1 MMKFFVILYVVYKDE
16 TPDKKS
22 IYMAETEDDA
32 IKLFYKYMGEYI
44 AVDNVYSV
52 NVEAKNSVGGIFK
65 NESWVSKTQE
75 PEE

>member
-1 MMKFFVILYVVYKDE
+1 MMKFFVILYVVYKNE
-16 TPDKKS
+16 TPDKKA
-22 IYMAETEDDA
+22 IYMAETEDGA
-32 IKLFYKYMGEYI
+32 IKLFYKYMGEHI